1 MDISRSWFKRQM
13 VKGLVM
19 LLIAPLA
26 NAMPRQQAPAPQP
39 ARQNTSPAGTTSPAK
54 PQAQTTPARQPTKP
68 AQTRTQPA
76 QTLPESPTP
85 VGTAAAPYENPV
97 GAAVSRPAGAAIAP
111 AKQKRR
117 RSILIRTGLVIGAA
131 IAVGTVVALS
141 KSSPNR
147 PNN

>member
-1 MDISRSWFKRQM
+1 MEILRNWFNRQL
-13 VKGLVM
+13 VNGLII
-19 LLIAPLA
+19 LLVAPLA
-26 NAMPRQQAPAPQP
+26 SAAPAPRQQQAALSSQRQGSAPAGSIAP
-39 ARQNTSPAGTTSPAK
+39 A
-54 PQAQTTPARQPTKP
+54 TPKTGPVQQPTKP
-68 AQTRTQPA
+68 APTTTQQTPA
-76 QTLPESPTP
+76 LPNSPTP
-85 VGTAAAPYENPV
+85 VGTAAAPYEKPV

-131 IAVGTVVALS
+131 IAIGTVVALS